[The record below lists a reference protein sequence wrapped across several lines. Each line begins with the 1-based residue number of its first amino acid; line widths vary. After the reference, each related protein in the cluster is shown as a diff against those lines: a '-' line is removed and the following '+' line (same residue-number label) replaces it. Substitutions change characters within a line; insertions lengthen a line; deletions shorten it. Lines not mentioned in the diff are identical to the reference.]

1 MFFVSHNGGALF
13 CNADSC
19 FFIECNMF
27 RGLAQRV
34 FLIGIGGISMSALAV
49 FLSSRGHIV
58 AGSDEVLSHI
68 TKRLEGFGITVF
80 EKHHAQNVNDF
91 DCVVYNAAISQD
103 NEELAEARRLG
114 KIVLSRAQLLGIVS
128 QSFKTTIAI
137 AGSHGKTTTTAMVS
151 AIMLDAGQKPSIHLG
166 GEYEKIQGNF
176 FIGDDNI
183 FITEACEYKDSF
195 LGIKSDISVILNM
208 QPDHLDYF
216 GTFENMLSSFK
227 KFSANCAGGVV
238 VVNGDDE
245 NAYCFEDN
253 NKKIYYSCEK
263 KADYEARRISSNSNG
278 CFSFDCIEH
287 GKFFGRFHLSVR
299 GRHNV
304 YNALASIAI
313 ARQFGINFYQIS
325 RSLYEFYGVGR
336 RFEQVGFI
344 NGASVIHDY
353 AHHPTEIKSN
363 ISLAKVI
370 TKGKVICIFQPH
382 TYSRTRD
389 LFEGFVSSLALA
401 DIVGLYPIY
410 PAREDPILGITSE
423 KLSSVIGE
431 SGTPSVHL
439 KNFDECFDFIS
450 KNAAIGDT
458 VLILGAGNIVDLC
471 KYFQK

>member
-1 MFFVSHNGGALF
+1 MFKGVSKK
-13 CNADSC
+13 
-19 FFIECNMF
+19 
-27 RGLAQRV
+27 V

-58 AGSDEVLSHI
+58 SGSDEVLSHI
-68 TKRLEGFGITVF
+68 TKRLERFGITVF
-80 EKHHAQNVNDF
+80 EKHHAQNVVDF

-114 KIVLSRAQLLGIVS
+114 KVVISRSELLSIIS
-128 QSFKTTIAI
+128 KSFATTIAI

-151 AIMLDAGQKPSIHLG
+151 AIMIDAGRKPSIHIG
-166 GEYEKIQGNF
+166 GEYEKIHGNF

-195 LGIKSDISVILNM
+195 LGIKSDVSVILNM

-227 KFSANCAGGVV
+227 KFSKNCVKGVV
-238 VVNGDDE
+238 IVNADDE
-245 NAYCFEDN
+245 NALCLDDSN
-253 NKKIYYSCEK
+253 RKIYYSCEK
-263 KADYEARRISSNSNG
+263 KADFEARRIYSNRNG
-278 CFSFDCIEH
+278 CFSFDCIEN
-287 GKFFGRFHLSVR
+287 GMFFGRFHLSVK
-299 GRHNV
+299 GRHNI
-304 YNALASIAI
+304 YNALAAIAI

-336 RFEQVGFI
+336 RFEQIGFV
-344 NGASVIHDY
+344 NGASIIHDY

-363 ISLAKVI
+363 INLAKII
-370 TKGKVICIFQPH
+370 TKGRVICIFQPH

-389 LFEGFVSSLALA
+389 MFDGFVKSLSIA

-423 KLSSVIGE
+423 KLSSVIRE
-431 SGTPSVHL
+431 SGTTSVYL
-439 KNFDECFDFIS
+439 ESFEECFEFIS
-450 KNAAIGDT
+450 KNAKIGDT
-458 VLILGAGNIVDLC
+458 VLIMGAGNIVEMC